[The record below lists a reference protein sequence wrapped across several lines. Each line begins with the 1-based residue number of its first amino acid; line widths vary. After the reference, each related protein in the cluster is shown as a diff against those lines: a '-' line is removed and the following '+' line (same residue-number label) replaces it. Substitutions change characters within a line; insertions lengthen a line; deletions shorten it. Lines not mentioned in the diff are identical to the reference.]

1 MNKNILVIENRKFL
15 ILDSIEND
23 VNTEDTVL
31 DTMEYSVESTDSESV
46 ELYYITAKP
55 DFECVGYALEIL

>member
-23 VNTEDTVL
+23 INTEDTVI
-31 DTMEYSVESTDSESV
+31 DTMEYSVESTDSQSV

-55 DFECVGYALEIL
+55 DFEYIGYALEIL